1 MTGSSSWASQDVSG
15 HCKRAENIVG
25 TLGAPWSALG
35 LKGEE
40 GRGREGAGWFP
51 CGRSPCSGRSVAG
64 VQEGFQLEVRYG
76 SLEESPLCCPIMA
89 SLDEQRLSMFLEL
102 YCRKEE
108 RKWEGRR
115 REDSHGHVERGW
127 KGGGEGELEMRI
139 REVKA

>member
-1 MTGSSSWASQDVSG
+1 MVNGLQGSQEQQILGLG
-15 HCKRAENIVG
+15 HCRTSLDTTEELRTSGGPWEVA
-25 TLGAPWSALG
+25 WSALG

-102 YCRKEE
+102 
-108 RKWEGRR
+108 
-115 REDSHGHVERGW
+115 
-127 KGGGEGELEMRI
+127 
-139 REVKA
+139 